1 MNKTIE
7 ERKIY
12 FEKTLIE
19 AFTEKP
25 SKWYQ
30 PSGRYSYKTT
40 NQIVYKSKL
49 DVNIKFPIII
59 KNEFKEYKAGLIAT
73 FIISILCSLVVFC
86 SNDSSNVLV
95 VIFPFAFFFY
105 MLKCALKKETYI
117 TITKE
122 GILIEKE
129 NIGIIKW
136 ENIFASY
143 ILTEQL
149 SESELDYL
157 LLFHYDTATDTFLKT
172 EYELKYQGFNIPNLC
187 FYIEYWRIK
196 TKNKLNKTKEQ
207 PN

>member
-1 MNKTIE
+1 ML
-7 ERKIY
+7 
-12 FEKTLIE
+12 LI
-19 AFTEKP
+19 
-25 SKWYQ
+25 Q
-30 PSGRYSYKTT
+30 H
-40 NQIVYKSKL
+40 
-49 DVNIKFPIII
+49 
-59 KNEFKEYKAGLIAT
+59 
-73 FIISILCSLVVFC
+73 
-86 SNDSSNVLV
+86 
-95 VIFPFAFFFY
+95 FFY
-105 MLKCALKKETYI
+105 LDCISFLGSPHNI
-117 TITKE
+117 NVSQ